1 MSEIDD
7 QDLQPACQ
15 SCDCFGDEDIVKK
28 HEGIAEQP
36 WMEKF
41 ISTSVGEVPVVR
53 TDLLF
58 SDKMGAFKV
67 RWGSGRGKYRVTP
80 GLYAVGNPEADSPVF
95 VSANYKLSF
104 DKLRSALGGIDG
116 WIMVLDTKGI
126 NVWCAAG
133 KGTFSTEEIVN
144 RIKAVGLEEIVSK
157 KKLIVPQLGAPG
169 VSAHKVKEQSGFRV
183 IYGPVRAKDIPAFL
197 EAGNKATAEMRSVT
211 FNLRERAAVIP
222 NDIII
227 NFKLL
232 LITAACFLI
241 LSGFGPG
248 IYSLDRVV
256 TYGLPSAIIL
266 AIAYLAGMS
275 LPQLLLPFLPG
286 RSFSAKGGWIG
297 ILVALLIGLFLHENG
312 IIGSSFGQ
320 AAWLFIVPAV
330 MSFIAVNFTGNS
342 TYTSLS
348 GVVKEMKTA
357 IPIQIAFAAVG
368 VGLWI
373 TGLFV

>member
-1 MSEIDD
+1 MSEEED
-7 QDLQPACQ
+7 QNPEGSCQ
-15 SCDCFGDEDIVKK
+15 NCDCFDDDNTVTKRERLP
-28 HEGIAEQP
+28 EQA
-36 WMEKF
+36 WIEKY
-41 ISTSVGEVPVVR
+41 ISTPSGEVPVVR
-53 TDLLF
+53 TELLS
-58 SDKMGAFKV
+58 SDKLGAFKV

-80 GLYAVGNPEADSPVF
+80 GLYAVGNPDADSPVF

-133 KGTFSTEEIVN
+133 KGTFGTDEIVR
-144 RIKAVGLEEIVSK
+144 RIEAVGLEKIVSK
-157 KKLIVPQLGAPG
+157 KRLILPQLGAPG
-169 VSAHKVKEQSGFRV
+169 VSAHKVKKESGFRV
-183 IYGPVRAKDIPAFL
+183 IYGPVRARDIPAFL
-197 EAGNKATAEMRSVT
+197 EAGNKATPEMRRVT
-211 FNLRERAAVIP
+211 FNFRERAVVIP
-222 NDIII
+222 NDIMI
-227 NFKLL
+227 NSKILF
-232 LITAACFLI
+232 ITAACFLI

-248 IYSLDRVV
+248 IYSLDRIV
-256 TYGLPSAIIL
+256 TYGIPSAILI
-266 AIAYLAGMS
+266 AIAYLAGMI

-297 ILVALLIGLFLHENG
+297 IVTALLIGLFLHENG
-312 IIGSSFGQ
+312 IIRSGFGQ

-348 GVVKEMKTA
+348 GVIKEMRTA